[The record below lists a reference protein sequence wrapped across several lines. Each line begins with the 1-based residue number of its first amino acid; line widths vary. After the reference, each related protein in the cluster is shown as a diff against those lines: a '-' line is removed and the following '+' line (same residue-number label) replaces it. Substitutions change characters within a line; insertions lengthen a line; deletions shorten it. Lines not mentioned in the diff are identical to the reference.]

1 MYIGHGTAFGGLG
14 SWSFGNDSAMNV
26 IIFGVDNS
34 STYTNNCKNN
44 FLVLPE
50 EPTDNIDG
58 STETAEKKL
67 SINFSKASKQI
78 CLGLHYN
85 GDNSYLRKNIFACL
99 FSVYNRIS
107 LSRHEQVHLMRLS
120 FERYFS
126 HHRAT

>member
-1 MYIGHGTAFGGLG
+1 M
-14 SWSFGNDSAMNV
+14 
-26 IIFGVDNS
+26 
-34 STYTNNCKNN
+34 
-44 FLVLPE
+44 LPE

-58 STETAEKKL
+58 STEAAEKKL

-107 LSRHEQVHLMRLS
+107 LLRHEQVHLMRLS
-120 FERYFS
+120 FDRYFS

>member
-1 MYIGHGTAFGGLG
+1 MYIGHGTAFDGLG

-44 FLVLPE
+44 CLVLPE

-85 GDNSYLRKNIFACL
+85 GDNSYLRKNIFTCL

-107 LSRHEQVHLMRLS
+107 LSRHE
-120 FERYFS
+120 
-126 HHRAT
+126 